1 MDGNTEIACSSFLF
15 ATTPKI
21 VIQKHGR
28 LSSVTYSWFSL
39 RGLFC
44 PSSHGH
50 EHDFVLVLQY
60 IFSCKPS
67 SLGYKYS
74 TSILLQLKIHN
85 FFSLLVHCTKFNP
98 QNPLPN
104 HGKHTN
110 SNSIHKRHQ
119 QPNPIHSPLLLIQ
132 PLRPLPA
139 HSLFPLHLRRTHRP
153 RHMALHSRSQRPKS
167 TSLTSNRPLR
177 YRSCEPE
184 QKDRRLCMA
193 ATF

>member
-1 MDGNTEIACSSFLF
+1 MDGNTEIACFSFLF
-15 ATTPKI
+15 ATTPNI

-28 LSSVTYSWFSL
+28 LSSVTYSLGFL
-39 RGLFC
+39 ERALL
-44 PSSHGH
+44 SSSNGH
-50 EHDFVLVLQY
+50 EHDFVLILQY
-60 IFSCKPS
+60 LFSCKPF

-74 TSILLQLKIHN
+74 TSILLQLKTHN

-104 HGKHTN
+104 HGEHTN

-119 QPNPIHSPLLLIQ
+119 QPNTIHSLLLLIQ
-132 PLRPLPA
+132 TLRPLPA

-153 RHMALHSRSQRPKS
+153 SHMALRSRSQPPKS
-167 TSLTSNRPLR
+167 TILTSNRPLR

-184 QKDRRLCMA
+184 RKDRRLCMA